1 MDEKNIPVIP
11 FKREKEKWHM
21 WSGKFMATTVI
32 KGYYF
37 LLTSSKKIPEDDKYI
52 T

>member
-1 MDEKNIPVIP
+1 MDKKTIRIIL
-11 FKREKEKWHM
+11 FTGEKEKWHM
-21 WSGKFMATTVI
+21 WSGKFMATTGI